1 MSIRDDYTDDE
12 WEKLTPEEQKGLLL
26 MDADE
31 AGEEGE
37 EADIEATGDD
47 DDIQSDLDRLAA
59 NDRKAAALAAEQE
72 AAAGEGEGVGEGEG
86 EGEGAGEGEGEG
98 EGAGEGEGQ
107 AAAEEAGSASAL
119 PTGWNAQLPEDYAD
133 RVKANE
139 EAQDANV
146 KAYNDGDISF
156 EEYNRE
162 TRRLDRESRK
172 LEKEKDDIE
181 LDRKLAQQS
190 VNSQWNGVMSAFMP
204 SHPELNQSQVRMDVF
219 DKILMRVTS
228 ETMQKG
234 KMPGITDVNKA
245 YAEWCKEFNFQPAG
259 EGKDTTAP
267 KKTTT
272 AAKPKKKAI
281 KAPPTLGGLPAAQAN
296 EASAGR
302 FAQLDRLSGDA
313 FENAFA
319 KLSAE
324 DREAYLQGAG

>member
-1 MSIRDDYTDDE
+1 MSIRDDYTDEE
-12 WEKLTPEEQKGLLL
+12 WGKLTPEEQKGLLL

-31 AGEEGE
+31 AGEDGD
-37 EADIEATGDD
+37 EADIEATGEEEDD
-47 DDIQSDLDRLAA
+47 DTQSDLDRLAA
-59 NDRKAAALAAEQE
+59 NDRKAAALAAEQQGE
-72 AAAGEGEGVGEGEG
+72 AGEGEEEGDGEGDGEGAGTGEGEG
-86 EGEGAGEGEGEG
+86 EGQADGAEVD
-98 EGAGEGEGQ
+98 
-107 AAAEEAGSASAL
+107 SKSAL
-119 PTGWNAQLPEDYAD
+119 PSGWNAQLPEDYAD

-156 EEYNRE
+156 EEFNKE
-162 TRRLDRESRK
+162 NRRLDRESRK

-219 DKILMRVTS
+219 DKILMRVTG

-234 KMPGITDVNKA
+234 KMPGIDDVNKA

-259 EGKDTTAP
+259 DDKGTTAP

-272 AAKPKKKAI
+272 PAKPKKKAP
-281 KAPPTLGGLPAAQAN
+281 KVPPTLGGLPAAQGNDTA
-296 EASAGR
+296 AGR

-313 FENAFA
+313 FEEALA
-319 KLSAE
+319 KLSAA
-324 DREAYLQGAG
+324 DRDAYLQGAG